1 MYSKIHTC
9 TLTGLIGELVEVEA
23 NIAQGLM
30 NFSIVGL
37 PDASIKESKDRVR
50 AALTNSGY
58 KFPLGRITINL
69 APANLRKEG
78 SQLDLPIAISILC
91 AMGVL
96 EGDDRLAVFGE
107 LALDGRV
114 MGISGA
120 LPMVISLRELG
131 IKEIIVPFDNQ
142 EECAVVNDVSIYP
155 VKTLAEVV
163 SLMSGESPKKPA
175 IPAMG
180 FKRSSY
186 DVDFSDMQG
195 QENIKR
201 AMEIAA
207 AGNHPIMMVGPP
219 GSGKSMSAVRL
230 PTILPDLSF
239 DEAIETTKIYSVAG
253 EHFKGGLMR
262 ERPFRA
268 PHHTASQAA
277 LVGGGRIPK
286 PGEISLAHNG
296 VLFLDELPE
305 FSKSVIE
312 VLRQP
317 LESHSVTVSRVNAT
331 VQYPANFLLVAAAN
345 PCPCGYYGD
354 PNHECTCSIQQINN
368 YLSKISNPL
377 LDRIDLHIAVE
388 PVAYK
393 DLNNPIPQES
403 SETIRQRVIAARER
417 QKVRFAEETIQTN
430 SELSSKQVRAYIPMT
445 PGMEKIMALSFDRYG
460 FSARTFNKIL
470 KISRTIA
477 DLEGEETVGDKH
489 LLEAIRYRT
498 LARKYFE

>member
-1 MYSKIHTC
+1 MYSKVHTC
-9 TLTGLIGELVEVEA
+9 TLMGLEGNLVEVEA

-91 AMGVL
+91 AMGIL
-96 EGDDRLAVFGE
+96 EGDDHLAVFGE

-114 MGISGA
+114 MGVSGA
-120 LPMVISLRELG
+120 LPMTISLRELG
-131 IKEIIVPFDNQ
+131 IQEIIVPYDNR
-142 EECAVVNDVSIYP
+142 EECAVVKDVAIYP

-163 SLMSGESPKKPA
+163 ALMSGERPKVAEKPTRGLERA
-175 IPAMG
+175 
-180 FKRSSY
+180 SY

-207 AGNHPIMMVGPP
+207 AGAHNLLMVGPP

-230 PTILPDLSF
+230 PTILPDLTF
-239 DEAIETTKIYSVAG
+239 DEAIQTTKIYSVAG
-253 EHFKGGLMR
+253 DHFKGGLMR

-305 FSKSVIE
+305 FSKSAIE

-331 VQYPANFLLVAAAN
+331 VQYPAHFLLVAAAN

-393 DLNNPIPQES
+393 DLQDLKPQES
-403 SETIRQRVIAARER
+403 SETIRRRVLAARER
-417 QKVRFAEETIQTN
+417 QKVRYADEGLATN
-430 SELSSKQVRAYIPMT
+430 ADLNSKQVRKYIPMT
-445 PGMEKIMALSFDRYG
+445 AGMEKIMALSFERYG
-460 FSARTFNKIL
+460 FSARTFGKIL

-477 DLEGEETVGDKH
+477 DLEGSDAVSDKH

-498 LARKYFE
+498 IARKYFE